1 MLSSPIS
8 VTASVTPYRSPSAS
22 AIHKLQHQQ
31 HTPRCAVLYR
41 TIQVLVHCSSSS
53 SSQQQL
59 QGTLHRR
66 EPTLQHK
73 GVCFHKHRA
82 PSSDGLSYG
91 LIPNGLQRPGRQ
103 SVAPRAVPD
112 DATQPSSME
121 GLSPQA
127 ADSLAGDYGSL
138 PTPGLPSG
146 AAVQQAARLP
156 STQGYSSASAGAAQ
170 QAINAGHDHQYR
182 VQLTGQFRQQLK
194 ELLLQQQQLQ
204 QVLDATAGAQAG
216 SSGKKRSKLRAAAA
230 GSTDLLL
237 SLLQSQLPL
246 LTGQVGVGA
255 ATVDDF
261 EPASSLS
268 QQQQAPTNRQ
278 QGRKQQQRPGA
289 PAHVPL
295 LAEALNTIS
304 WHCRRQQLLPG
315 EAGRLQAIMLQ
326 HLLPALGPHLHLVNK
341 RQLARVVFALGSCA
355 SSTWQEEQQGLEQ
368 TSAAQGTPEGASI
381 ASSATAAA
389 DPADGSR
396 SSSRRAAASAAWVRR
411 LLPLLPPSSLTAG
424 GLLAVCQGCALQGV
438 VPPDSWL
445 QGAAWALHGHLV
457 RGKLDF
463 NDTAGLLQACAAL
476 DFSPP
481 GWLMMPLVAAL
492 QQQLGLLTP
501 ADLAG
506 RWGCTQQEGRCRYTP
521 GLARTR
527 ARACDCCRATRGVL
541 QRAAAVV
548 ADCLPSGGRLDS
560 SQNSHCVQ
568 AACFLPCIISAL
580 TLPLWVW
587 TACCWVC
594 VEGG

>member
-8 VTASVTPYRSPSAS
+8 VTASVTPCRSSSAS
-22 AIHKLQHQQ
+22 AIHKLQRQQ

-41 TIQVLVHCSSSS
+41 TLEVLVHCSSS

-59 QGTLHRR
+59 QGTSHRR

-73 GVCFHKHRA
+73 SVCAHKHRA
-82 PSSDGLSYG
+82 ASADRLSYG
-91 LIPNGLQRPGRQ
+91 LVPNGLHRPGRQ
-103 SVAPRAVPD
+103 FVAPRAVPD
-112 DATQPSSME
+112 DATQPPSME

-127 ADSLAGDYGSL
+127 GDSQAGDYGSL
-138 PTPGLPSG
+138 PTPGQISG
-146 AAVQQAARLP
+146 AAAQQTARLP
-156 STQGYSSASAGAAQ
+156 STRGYSSSSAGAAQ
-170 QAINAGHDHQYR
+170 QAVNAGHDYQSR

-194 ELLLQQQQLQ
+194 ELLQQQQQLQ

-216 SSGKKRSKLRAAAA
+216 SSGNKRSKLRTAAA

-246 LTGQVGVGA
+246 LTGQVDVGA
-255 ATVDDF
+255 ATIGDF

-268 QQQQAPTNRQ
+268 QQQRAPSTTRQ

-355 SSTWQEEQQGLEQ
+355 SSTWQEEQQGLQQ
-368 TSAAQGTPEGASI
+368 TSAAQDTREGAST
-381 ASSATAAA
+381 ASSGTSAAA
-389 DPADGSR
+389 DPADGSSS
-396 SSSRRAAASAAWVRR
+396 SSSRAATPQAAAAAASPSWVRR

-424 GLLAVCQGCALQGV
+424 GLLAVLQGCALQGV

-481 GWLMMPLVAAL
+481 GWLMMPLVASL

-506 RWGCTQQEGRCRYTP
+506 RAAHSR
-521 GLARTR
+521 
-527 ARACDCCRATRGVL
+527 RG
-541 QRAAAVV
+541 AAYV
-548 ADCLPSGGRLDS
+548 RL
-560 SQNSHCVQ
+560 
-568 AACFLPCIISAL
+568 
-580 TLPLWVW
+580 
-587 TACCWVC
+587 
-594 VEGG
+594 G